1 MKQVND
7 VGVDVDSK
15 ELVCAMQCAGQRVP
29 LTVFANTAA
38 GHKKFVR

>member
-15 ELVCAMQCAGQRVP
+15 ELVCAMHCAEQRVP
-29 LTVFANTAA
+29 LAA
-38 GHKKFVR
+38 